1 MVEVP
6 KEATECVLSVGGL
19 VGGRAVNIN
28 AASLLT
34 DLSCLEFLILI
45 N

>member
-1 MVEVP
+1 M
-6 KEATECVLSVGGL
+6 SVGGL

-28 AASLLT
+28 ADSPLT
-34 DLSCLEFLILI
+34 DKSCLEFLILI